1 MSHQTVHED
10 LGGGGF
16 DSRPIHQILKSKIMY
31 ENEESRFSK
40 AMRTAAQCA
49 KLAAGLAFA
58 GLVGVI
64 MIVMLMHVSE
74 THPRVFAALSG
85 VALLIVFIGLTTC
98 LAKQGGD
105 NGMEGMA

>member
-1 MSHQTVHED
+1 
-10 LGGGGF
+10 
-16 DSRPIHQILKSKIMY
+16 MY
-31 ENEESRFSK
+31 ENEESRFSHI
-40 AMRTAAQCA
+40 MRTAAQCA

-58 GLVGVI
+58 GLVGVV

-105 NGMEGMA
+105 NMEGMA

>member
-31 ENEESRFSK
+31 ENEESRFSHI
-40 AMRTAAQCA
+40 MRTVAKCA
-49 KLAAGLAFA
+49 KLAASLAFA
-58 GLVGVI
+58 GLVGVV

-74 THPRVFAALSG
+74 THPRVFAALYG

-105 NGMEGMA
+105 NMEGMT

>member
-1 MSHQTVHED
+1 
-10 LGGGGF
+10 
-16 DSRPIHQILKSKIMY
+16 MY

-40 AMRTAAQCA
+40 AMRTATKCA
-49 KLAAGLAFA
+49 KLAASLIFA

-64 MIVMLMHVSE
+64 MIVMLMHISE

-105 NGMEGMA
+105 NMEGMA

>member
-1 MSHQTVHED
+1 
-10 LGGGGF
+10 
-16 DSRPIHQILKSKIMY
+16 MY

-40 AMRTAAQCA
+40 AMRTVAKCA

-58 GLVGVI
+58 GLVGVV

-105 NGMEGMA
+105 NMEGMA

>member
-1 MSHQTVHED
+1 MTEE
-10 LGGGGF
+10 
-16 DSRPIHQILKSKIMY
+16 K
-31 ENEESRFSK
+31 ESRLSQMMK
-40 AMRTAAQCA
+40 TAAQCV

-58 GLVGVI
+58 GLVGVV
-64 MIVMLMHVSE
+64 MIVMLMHISE

-105 NGMEGMA
+105 NMEGMA